1 MEVSGLLRRYPV
13 GRFLSSGEENSRL
26 KQKERLDIF
35 PASWLATVRLNSTY
49 LELVGK
55 FYDGKGFLSLAM
67 LSVLLVMFSF
77 VLATIYVATIRPLL
91 QDGAEGSIPVAV
103 ITTAMSLVL
112 IGVAYRQLRR
122 ESFRLTHYPIRLN
135 RKLRK
140 VYAFEP
146 YSLKIV
152 EADWDQMVF
161 TLSPCSNSGMRITQ
175 YEILGHILDEK
186 GVIRVTL
193 PFSIVTA
200 NKDAVKAHWEY
211 MRRYMEYGPSAIF
224 DYTPVCLPIADRR
237 ETLLLS
243 YQMTLIDDSYPI
255 WIFIAGVLLIPE
267 ALGRYFAMR
276 TSQIPQWPEAIEEAC
291 RIETDDP
298 FAIDARNN
306 PERFWGSTEKRR
318 SELVASGAVAR

>member
-1 MEVSGLLRRYPV
+1 MEISGLLRRYPV
-13 GRFLSSGEENSRL
+13 GRFLSNREESSRL
-26 KQKERLDIF
+26 KQKERLDIL

-55 FYDGKGFLSLAM
+55 FYDGKGFLSIVMLAM
-67 LSVLLVMFSF
+67 LLAYCGVCCAVLFVVTTRPVGYDRMLNDFFMTVVAIALFS
-77 VLATIYVATIRPLL
+77 
-91 QDGAEGSIPVAV
+91 PV
-103 ITTAMSLVL
+103 IWLSFM
-112 IGVAYRQLRR
+112 GLRR

-146 YSLKIV
+146 YDLKIV

-161 TLSPCSNSGMRITQ
+161 TLSPCSNSAMRITQ
-175 YEILGHILDEK
+175 YEILGHVLDEK

-200 NKDAVKAHWEY
+200 NKDAVRAHWEY

-224 DYTPVCLPIADRR
+224 DHTPVCLPIADQR

-243 YQMTLIDDSYPI
+243 YQMTLIDDSFPI
-255 WIFIAGVLLIPE
+255 WIVIAGVLLIPE

-276 TSQIPQWPEAIEEAC
+276 TSKIPQWPEAIEEAC
-291 RIETDDP
+291 RIEADDP

-306 PERFWGSTEKRR
+306 PEKFWGSTEKRR
-318 SELVASGAVAR
+318 SELVASGAIAR